1 MSKEIDAINAYIEN
15 QQEKI
20 NNLTKNLMFLETKN
34 KLLEKEIQ
42 ELKSINKQYKEKIE
56 ATSFRRSG
64 IGENIGSFVGA
75 RIVEKPENPETPKP
89 KKNVIHGFVLKKT
102 PEPNKES

>member
-1 MSKEIDAINAYIEN
+1 
-15 QQEKI
+15 
-20 NNLTKNLMFLETKN
+20 MFLETKN

-42 ELKSINKQYKEKIE
+42 ELKNINKQYKEKIE

-75 RIVEKPENPETPKP
+75 RIVEPPEKPKP

>member
-1 MSKEIDAINAYIEN
+1 LSKEIDAINAYIEN

-42 ELKSINKQYKEKIE
+42 ELKNINKQYKEKIE

-75 RIVEKPENPETPKP
+75 RIVEKPKP

-102 PEPNKES
+102 PETNKES